1 MMTTTMT
8 NAAITTNAA
17 TTNTPINLGCP
28 NLHVL
33 RGLRPFDFRRHQM
46 KFPLS
51 IIAAAL
57 GSTAVFAAP
66 IAALSA
72 QPVPAAGQNMTE
84 PSAPPVGADIDNAR
98 WLHLIRGDDDDDDDD
113 DDNCDHEDDDDDEDS
128 EDRTDDC
135 DGNALTAP
143 QSGASA
149 PPANGLFTPGTAPQ
163 VTSN

>member
-1 MMTTTMT
+1 
-8 NAAITTNAA
+8 
-17 TTNTPINLGCP
+17 
-28 NLHVL
+28 
-33 RGLRPFDFRRHQM
+33 M

-84 PSAPPVGADIDNAR
+84 PLALKVGADIDTAR
-98 WLHLIRGDDDDDDDD
+98 WLHLISGDDDDDDEDD
-113 DDNCDHEDDDDDEDS
+113 DDDDCDHEDDEDEDS

>member
-1 MMTTTMT
+1 
-8 NAAITTNAA
+8 
-17 TTNTPINLGCP
+17 
-28 NLHVL
+28 
-33 RGLRPFDFRRHQM
+33 M

-84 PSAPPVGADIDNAR
+84 PTALQVGADIDTAR
-98 WLHLIRGDDDDDDDD
+98 WLHLISGDDDDDDEDD
-113 DDNCDHEDDDDDEDS
+113 DDDDDCDHEDDEDEDS

-149 PPANGLFTPGTAPQ
+149 PLANGLFTPGTAPQ

>member
-1 MMTTTMT
+1 
-8 NAAITTNAA
+8 
-17 TTNTPINLGCP
+17 
-28 NLHVL
+28 
-33 RGLRPFDFRRHQM
+33 M

-84 PSAPPVGADIDNAR
+84 PSALQVGADIDNAR
-98 WLHLIRGDDDDDDDD
+98 WLHLISGDDDDDEDDDDDDD
-113 DDNCDHEDDDDDEDS
+113 CDHEDDEDEDS
-128 EDRTDDC
+128 EDRTGDC
-135 DGNALTAP
+135 DGNSLTAP

>member
-1 MMTTTMT
+1 
-8 NAAITTNAA
+8 
-17 TTNTPINLGCP
+17 
-28 NLHVL
+28 
-33 RGLRPFDFRRHQM
+33 M

-57 GSTAVFAAP
+57 GSPAVFAAP

-84 PSAPPVGADIDNAR
+84 PSAPPVGADIDSAR
-98 WLHLIRGDDDDDDDD
+98 WLHLISGDDDDDDDED
-113 DDNCDHEDDDDDEDS
+113 DDDDDDCDHEDDEDEDEDEDEDS
-128 EDRTDDC
+128 EDQTDDC

>member
-1 MMTTTMT
+1 
-8 NAAITTNAA
+8 
-17 TTNTPINLGCP
+17 
-28 NLHVL
+28 
-33 RGLRPFDFRRHQM
+33 M

-57 GSTAVFAAP
+57 GSPAVFAAP

-72 QPVPAAGQNMTE
+72 QPVPASGQNMTE
-84 PSAPPVGADIDNAR
+84 PAALQVGADIDNAR
-98 WLHLIRGDDDDDDDD
+98 WLHLISGDDDDDEDDDDDDD
-113 DDNCDHEDDDDDEDS
+113 CDHEDDEDDDEDS

>member
-1 MMTTTMT
+1 
-8 NAAITTNAA
+8 
-17 TTNTPINLGCP
+17 
-28 NLHVL
+28 
-33 RGLRPFDFRRHQM
+33 M

-84 PSAPPVGADIDNAR
+84 PSALQVGADIDTAR
-98 WLHLIRGDDDDDDDD
+98 WLHLISGDDDDEDDDD
-113 DDNCDHEDDDDDEDS
+113 DCDHEDDDDEDEDEDS

>member
-1 MMTTTMT
+1 
-8 NAAITTNAA
+8 
-17 TTNTPINLGCP
+17 
-28 NLHVL
+28 
-33 RGLRPFDFRRHQM
+33 M

-57 GSTAVFAAP
+57 GSTAAFAAP

-84 PSAPPVGADIDNAR
+84 PAALQVGADIDNAR
-98 WLHLIRGDDDDDDDD
+98 WLHLISGDDDDDDDD
-113 DDNCDHEDDDDDEDS
+113 DDDCDHEDDDDDDDS

-149 PPANGLFTPGTAPQ
+149 PPANGLFTPGTVPQ